1 MKVVNTFNNNIL
13 IFLEQLYLLTD
24 NRLFIEKN
32 NMCKNILKFNK
43 KYIIN
48 LFIEYIIPYENYISE
63 RNILILNIL
72 QNLELFIDIN
82 LQELWIELE
91 EVNKKKCW
99 EFLETFIILSKNYHL
114 NK

>member
-1 MKVVNTFNNNIL
+1 MKVINTFNNNIL

-24 NRLFIEKN
+24 NTLFIEKN

-48 LFIEYIIPYENYISE
+48 LFIEYIIPYENYIHKK
-63 RNILILNIL
+63 NILILNIL
-72 QNLELFIDIN
+72 QKLELFIDIK
-82 LQELWIELE
+82 LHELWNKLDEA
-91 EVNKKKCW
+91 NKKKCW
-99 EFLETFIILSKNYHL
+99 EFLKTFIILSKNYHL